1 MKIVR
6 KFGQMFVKTHNYF

>member
-6 KFGQMFVKTHNYF
+6 KFKKFNCYSRWFI